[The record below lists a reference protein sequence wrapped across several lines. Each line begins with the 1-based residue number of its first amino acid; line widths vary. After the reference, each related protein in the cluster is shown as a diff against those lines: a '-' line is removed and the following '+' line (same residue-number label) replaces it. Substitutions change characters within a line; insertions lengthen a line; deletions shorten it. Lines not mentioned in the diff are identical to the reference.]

1 MQLQS
6 CLAMCRR
13 YAEAHVSIFA
23 LMDVVLSIERNEFQ
37 LAFKCLNFI
46 RTHHFPVL

>member
-6 CLAMCRR
+6 FQQHLAKCSM

-23 LMDVVLSIERNEFQ
+23 LMDVVLSIEKNEF
-37 LAFKCLNFI
+37 
-46 RTHHFPVL
+46 